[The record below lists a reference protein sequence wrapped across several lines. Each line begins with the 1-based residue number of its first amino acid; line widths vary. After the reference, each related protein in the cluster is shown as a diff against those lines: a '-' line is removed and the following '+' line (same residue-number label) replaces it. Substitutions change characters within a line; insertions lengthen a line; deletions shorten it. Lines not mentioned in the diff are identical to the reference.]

1 MKTTTLITFA
11 VLVAT
16 VAEAAA
22 KQPEILAHVDVYFS
36 YETSPMM
43 DTIAMIEAQTRAKQL
58 VEQGGIR
65 LNWHY
70 GRLPAGKHGAEA
82 IGIIF
87 VPLAPK
93 DAPSAVLARAYPF
106 ATGTAIN
113 MFYDR
118 IRFYVEGLVQLE
130 RGKVLGHILA
140 HEIVHVL
147 EGVAHHSEEG
157 LMKAK
162 WTQSDSSTMKRGGL
176 ALAKEDI
183 EILAMRFRPLVAT
196 VQMSPDHTPTATVGF
211 E

>member
-1 MKTTTLITFA
+1 MLA
-11 VLVAT
+11 VT
-16 VAEAAA
+16 VGKAAS
-22 KQPEILAHVDVYFS
+22 KQPEILAYVDVYFS
-36 YETSPMM
+36 YETSPVM
-43 DTIAMIEAQTRAKQL
+43 DTIAMLEAETRAKQL
-58 VEQGGIR
+58 VAEGGIR
-65 LNWHY
+65 LTWHY
-70 GRLPAGKHGAEA
+70 GRLPAAKRGAEA

-87 VPLAPK
+87 MSKAPK
-93 DAPSAVLARAYPF
+93 EAPSGVLARAYPY

-118 IRFYVEGLVQLE
+118 IKLYVDLLPQLE

-162 WTQSDSSTMKRGGL
+162 WTLRDSSAMKRGGL

-183 EILAMRFRPLVAT
+183 EILALRFRPLVAAAP
-196 VQMSPDHTPTATVGF
+196 VSANQKSVDAFFAKTPV
-211 E
+211 EQ